1 MGSGN
6 SPAEA
11 LDDLRINFGSIKAN
25 GTVTV
30 RPGAR
35 AKLEFASDAKVSA
48 YDELSQDFIQRVLGL
63 EAAWVSDDSSLWDFH
78 TELTNDSFYAKIR
91 EEYGVDVSDVES
103 ARLWEIF
110 ERIESSRNLHRNPD
124 R

>member
-1 MGSGN
+1 MGSGD

-11 LDDLRINFGSIKAN
+11 LDDLRINFKSIKAN

-35 AKLEFASDAKVSA
+35 TKIELASDARVSA
-48 YDELSQDFIQRVLGL
+48 HDELSQDFIQRFLGL
-63 EAAWVSDDSSLWDFH
+63 EAAWVSDESSLWDFH
-78 TELTNDSFYAKIR
+78 TEPTNDSFYAKIR

-103 ARLWEIF
+103 AKLWQFSTGSNQAEI
-110 ERIESSRNLHRNPD
+110 
-124 R
+124 